1 MPLQSGLV
9 NNIQSLVKVLNLD
22 KANKIKMKNIVVLVS
37 GSGTNLQRI
46 IDTIDTGEIQNA
58 KVSLVV
64 ADRECFGLERA
75 KNHNIEN
82 ILIPRGKNFSSE
94 LAKVIPENTDLIVL
108 AGFLSILKSEFCENW
123 NGKIINIHPAL
134 LPKFGGKGMW
144 GMNVHNAVIEAKEVE
159 SGATV
164 HFVTPGI
171 DEGEAILQKSFEVTA
186 EDTPETLAQ
195 KVHQI
200 EYEIFPIAINKVLG
214 NK

>member
-1 MPLQSGLV
+1 
-9 NNIQSLVKVLNLD
+9 
-22 KANKIKMKNIVVLVS
+22 MKNIVVLVS

-46 IDTIDTGEIQNA
+46 IDTIDSGEIQNA
-58 KVSLVV
+58 KVTLVV

-144 GMNVHNAVIEAKEVE
+144 GMNVHNAVIEAKEIE

-214 NK
+214 NE

>member
-1 MPLQSGLV
+1 
-9 NNIQSLVKVLNLD
+9 
-22 KANKIKMKNIVVLVS
+22 MKNIVVLVS

-46 IDTIDTGEIQNA
+46 IDTIDSGEIQNA
-58 KVSLVV
+58 KVTLVV

-94 LAKVIPENTDLIVL
+94 LAKVIPQDTDLIVL

-123 NGKIINIHPAL
+123 NGKVINIHPAL

-159 SGATV
+159 SGVTV
-164 HFVTPGI
+164 HFVTSGI

-186 EDTPETLAQ
+186 DDTPETLAQ

-200 EYEIFPIAINKVLG
+200 EYEIFPLAINKVLG
-214 NK
+214 N

>member
-1 MPLQSGLV
+1 
-9 NNIQSLVKVLNLD
+9 
-22 KANKIKMKNIVVLVS
+22 MKNIVVLVS

-46 IDTIDTGEIQNA
+46 IDTIETGEIQNA

-82 ILIPRGKNFSSE
+82 TLIPRGKNFSSE

-171 DEGEAILQKSFEVTA
+171 DEGEAILQKSFEVTTD
-186 EDTPETLAQ
+186 DTPETLAQ

-214 NK
+214 N

>member
-1 MPLQSGLV
+1 MPLQSGLIR
-9 NNIQSLVKVLNLD
+9 N
-22 KANKIKMKNIVVLVS
+22 MKNIVVLVS

-46 IDTIDTGEIQNA
+46 IDTIDSGEIRNA
-58 KVSLVV
+58 KVTLVV

-200 EYEIFPIAINKVLG
+200 EYEIFPLAINKVLG
-214 NK
+214 NE

>member
-1 MPLQSGLV
+1 MYQ
-9 NNIQSLVKVLNLD
+9 LNHCYIDRLIHCYII
-22 KANKIKMKNIVVLVS
+22 NMKNIVVLVS

-46 IDTIDTGEIQNA
+46 IDTIDSGEIRNA
-58 KVSLVV
+58 KVTLVV

-144 GMNVHNAVIEAKEVE
+144 GMNVHNAVIEAKEIE

-214 NK
+214 NE

>member
-1 MPLQSGLV
+1 M
-9 NNIQSLVKVLNLD
+9 
-22 KANKIKMKNIVVLVS
+22 
-37 GSGTNLQRI
+37 
-46 IDTIDTGEIQNA
+46 
-58 KVSLVV
+58 V

-75 KNHNIEN
+75 RNHNIEN

-94 LAKVIPENTDLIVL
+94 LAKVIPQDTDLIVL

-144 GMNVHNAVIEAKEVE
+144 GMNVHNAVIEAKETE

-164 HFVTPGI
+164 HFVTSGI

-186 EDTPETLAQ
+186 DDTPETLAQ
-195 KVHQI
+195 KVHRI
-200 EYEIFPIAINKVLG
+200 EYEIFPVAINKVLG
-214 NK
+214 N